1 MLTSNKN
8 LVVLTKII
16 LIYSIFYIGIKLFI
30 IMQGAW
36 LIPNL
41 VLCVPFIVF
50 VIVSGLIIKNQRYS
64 WPFALFAM
72 VVIVLVRI
80 FETPLAGWIQ
90 QQVVMA

>member
-1 MLTSNKN
+1 
-8 LVVLTKII
+8 
-16 LIYSIFYIGIKLFI
+16 
-30 IMQGAW
+30 MQGAW